1 MTKPGLG
8 SQNPEMKRILQMATS
23 VATTKATILILG
35 ESGTGKEVLAR
46 HIHEASP
53 RCNNKFVAINCAA
66 VPENLLESELF
77 GFEKGSFTG
86 AHQAKAGK
94 FELASGGTL
103 LLDEMSEM
111 PLPLQAK
118 LLRVLQEGEIERIGG
133 TGPKKIDCRVIAT
146 SNRDLSAMVQQG
158 RFRGDLYY
166 RLNVVTFRLPA
177 LRDRRVDIPPLAKHF
192 LSLSCAKNALAPKS
206 ITDEALKLL
215 ASAEWV
221 GNIRELQ
228 NAIERA
234 SCLTLD
240 SSLDVNHFTEVIAG
254 AEPGKEGYN
263 LEDLEKKTILRA
275 LEETGQNRT
284 RAAELLGINV
294 RTLRNK
300 INIYRLETI
309 GMEAME

>member
-8 SQNPEMKRILQMATS
+8 SQSPEMKRILQMATS

-46 HIHEASP
+46 HIHDSSP
-53 RCNNKFVAINCAA
+53 RNKNKFVAINCAA

-86 AHQAKAGK
+86 AHQAKPGK

-133 TGPKKIDCRVIAT
+133 AGPKKIDCRVIAT

-177 LRDRRVDIPPLAKHF
+177 LRDRRVDIAPLAKHF
-192 LSLSCAKNALAPKS
+192 LQLSCLKNALPPKVL
-206 ITDEALKLL
+206 TEEALNLL
-215 ASAEWV
+215 SSAEWS

-234 SCLTLD
+234 SCLSPD
-240 SSLDVNHFTEVIAG
+240 SSLDSTHFKDVSGG
-254 AEPGKEGYN
+254 AAPGVEGYN
-263 LEDLEKKTILRA
+263 LEDLERKTIIRA
-275 LEETGQNRT
+275 LAETGQNRT

-300 INIYRLETI
+300 INIYRLQTGVIEVS
-309 GMEAME
+309 E